1 MGIRAVDRLPAD
13 ADDVRRCFRR
23 SLRRRPTDAWLKYV
37 GAANTDLV
45 FGVVSEEFGL
55 LLALCAVAAIILI
68 AVFAIT
74 SAATARSSFYTIAS
88 CAAAAMLTV
97 QVTLNTLGSVDLL
110 PLTGVTFP
118 FVSMGGSSMLSC
130 WSLMAFLKAADTRQ
144 NAELRP
150 PPAEAQAED
159 EARTPESQALE
170 RLFRRDPRHPRR
182 RNLRKGG

>member
-1 MGIRAVDRLPAD
+1 MP
-13 ADDVRRCFRR
+13 VRD
-23 SLRRRPTDAWLKYV
+23 T
-37 GAANTDLV
+37 LV
-45 FGVVSEEFGL
+45 WAEDGL

-144 NAELRP
+144 NASFAIKLEPKRKRK
-150 PPAEAQAED
+150 ERSDHYEED
-159 EARTPESQALE
+159 
-170 RLFRRDPRHPRR
+170 
-182 RNLRKGG
+182 